1 MVVDFEAG
9 GSTSEALST
18 SMAFASMVTKTVTAN
33 MLVIQKPASLTSLGL
48 RNSFSPSNLYAVKS
62 DGRSE

>member
-48 RNSFSPSNLYAVKS
+48 RNSFSPSNIVC
-62 DGRSE
+62 GEE